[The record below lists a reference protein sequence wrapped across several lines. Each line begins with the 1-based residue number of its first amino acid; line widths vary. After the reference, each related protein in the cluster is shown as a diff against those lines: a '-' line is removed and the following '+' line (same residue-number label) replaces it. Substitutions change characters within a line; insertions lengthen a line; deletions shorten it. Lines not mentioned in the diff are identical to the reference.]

1 MWWACAAVRSG
12 GEGAGWVGV
21 GGLFVST
28 QGQGKSAGSTLANIA
43 SAGDNDIAN
52 ATVVFTEF

>member
-1 MWWACAAVRSG
+1 VR
-12 GEGAGWVGV
+12 
-21 GGLFVST
+21 LFVST

-43 SAGDNDIAN
+43 SAGDNDIVN

>member
-1 MWWACAAVRSG
+1 VR
-12 GEGAGWVGV
+12 
-21 GGLFVST
+21 LFVST

-52 ATVVFTEF
+52 ATGGFAEF